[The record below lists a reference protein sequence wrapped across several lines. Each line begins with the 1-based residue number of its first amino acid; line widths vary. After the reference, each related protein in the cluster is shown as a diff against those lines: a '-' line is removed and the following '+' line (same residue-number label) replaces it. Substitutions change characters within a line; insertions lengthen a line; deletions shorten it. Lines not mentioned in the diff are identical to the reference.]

1 MIRLVIL
8 RILESYFRHRWL
20 YLVPLVLMSAVA
32 GTYIFTSERDYLS
45 SGTMYVQ
52 TRTLLSTLSGDKASY
67 SYRTPAQITSNEI
80 RELLQTEAF
89 VRSAIQQTSLEGQ
102 MSAGPD
108 VVDETIK
115 WFTESV
121 WATPAG
127 DNLIIFGAMDKD
139 PALAQQM
146 ANALVNT
153 YIQWNKNSG
162 RQESV
167 VAQTFF
173 ADLITPYQRELD
185 DARQDLRD
193 YLRKHPLPVRG
204 ERPAEEQ
211 LEIDRMQ
218 AAVNEASDRLSSALE
233 KEEAARLA
241 MKKSDS
247 VTDQAYTVVDAPQ
260 LPLKPNT
267 SLRSLALEG
276 AIFVAIGGVL
286 SLAGVLGGALMDR
299 SLRFPIDVHHGL
311 SLPVLAMVP
320 QVKAPRR
327 KKKPAPEKSRKGAPE
342 HVDGDVVGQPA
353 MAATSETPRV

>member
-20 YLVPLVLMSAVA
+20 YLVPLVLMTAVA
-32 GTYIFTSERDYLS
+32 GAYIFTSERDYLS

-89 VRSAIQQTSLEGQ
+89 VRSAIQQTSLESR
-102 MSAGPD
+102 MSSGPD
-108 VVDETIK
+108 TVEETLK
-115 WFTESV
+115 HFTDAV

-127 DNLIIFGAMDKD
+127 DNLIVFGATDKD
-139 PALAQQM
+139 PTLAQQM

-185 DARQDLRD
+185 SARQELRD

-218 AAVNEASDRLSSALE
+218 SAVNEASDRLSSALE
-233 KEEAARLA
+233 KEEAARLS

-247 VTDQAYTVVDAPQ
+247 ITDQAYTVVDAPQ
-260 LPLKPNT
+260 VPLKPNT
-267 SLRSLALEG
+267 SLRSLAIEG
-276 AIFVAIGGVL
+276 AIFATIGAVL
-286 SLAGVLGGALMDR
+286 SLAAVLGGALMDR
-299 SLRFPIDVHHGL
+299 SFRFPLDVHHGL
-311 SLPVLAMVP
+311 NLPVLAMVP
-320 QVKAPRR
+320 QVKTPRR
-327 KKKPAPEKSRKGAPE
+327 KRTPAPEKQRKGTTENPDSE
-342 HVDGDVVGQPA
+342 VVGQPA
-353 MAATSETPRV
+353 MAASSDTPLA